1 MTSKSDYTQSK
12 SCCGFVRF
20 ASLVFMAQIFTIVN
34 WLDYVICPLAL
45 LFMVSHFL
53 KSHLQV
59 YEQGLGYVNK

>member
-1 MTSKSDYTQSK
+1 
-12 SCCGFVRF
+12 
-20 ASLVFMAQIFTIVN
+20 MAQIFTIVN

-59 YEQGLGYVNK
+59 YEQGLGYVNINSN